1 MENLVQEIKKLKKER
16 RALILAHVY
25 QPPEIQA
32 IADYTGDSF
41 GLSQQATATDAEV
54 IVFCGV
60 HFMAET
66 AAILSPDKIVLLPA
80 IDAGCLM
87 FDDMIEQVLKKKI
100 QEKPDA
106 VVVSYVNTP
115 AAVKAMSDICCTS
128 ANAVAVV
135 ESIARDKEI
144 IFVPD
149 RNLASY
155 VQEQTNANI
164 FSWPSC
170 CPTHARLSKVEL
182 QAMKEKYPRALV
194 LMHPECEP
202 EVRELADF
210 IGSTTNIVK
219 EAKRSPSREFIIATE
234 QGVLYQL
241 GKECPDKVFYL
252 ASDKMV
258 CSNMKKTT
266 LEKVKNSLLQLEPR
280 IIVPEEIRLRAVGSL
295 KKMLA
300 ICS

>member
-1 MENLVQEIKKLKKER
+1 MKNLVQEIEKLKKER
-16 RALILAHVY
+16 RAVILAHVY

-41 GLSQQATATDAEV
+41 GLSQQAAATNAEV

-66 AAILSPDKIVLLPA
+66 AAILSPEKTILLPA
-80 IDAGCLM
+80 LDAGCLM
-87 FDDMIEQVLKKKI
+87 FDDMIEQALKKKI

-170 CPTHARLSKVEL
+170 CPTHARLSKEEL
-182 QAMKEKYPRALV
+182 QAMKEKHPQALV

-202 EVRELADF
+202 EVRGLADF

-219 EAKRSPSREFIIATE
+219 EAKRSPNHEFIIATE

-241 GKECPDKVFYL
+241 EKACPEKSFYL

-266 LEKVKNSLLQLEPR
+266 LEKVKSSLIQLEPR
-280 IIVPEEIRLRAVGSL
+280 IIVPEETRLRAVGSL

-300 ICS
+300 ICG

>member
-1 MENLVQEIKKLKKER
+1 MKNLVQEIEKLKKER
-16 RALILAHVY
+16 RAVILAHVY

-41 GLSQQATATDAEV
+41 GLSQQAAATDAEV

-66 AAILSPDKIVLLPA
+66 AAILSPGKTVLLPA

-87 FDDMIEQVLKKKI
+87 FDDMIEQALKKKI
-100 QEKPDA
+100 QEKPEA

-135 ESIARDKEI
+135 ESIACDKEI

-170 CPTHARLSKVEL
+170 CPTHARLSKDEL
-182 QAMKEKYPRALV
+182 QAMKEKHPQAVV

-202 EVRELADF
+202 EVRGIADF

-219 EAKRSPSREFIIATE
+219 EAKRSQNREFIIATE

-241 GKECPDKVFYL
+241 TKDCPDKTFYL

-266 LEKVKNSLLQLEPR
+266 LEKVKNSLIQLEPR

-295 KKMLA
+295 QKMLA
-300 ICS
+300 ICG

>member
-16 RALILAHVY
+16 RAVILAHVY

-41 GLSQQATATDAEV
+41 GLSQQAAATDAEV

-135 ESIARDKEI
+135 ESIACDKEI

-170 CPTHARLSKVEL
+170 CPTHARLSKAEL
-182 QAMKEKYPRALV
+182 QAMKEKHPQALV

-202 EVRELADF
+202 EVRELAYF

-219 EAKRSPSREFIIATE
+219 EAKRSQNSEFIIATE

-241 GKECPDKVFYL
+241 EKECPDKKFYL

-266 LEKVKNSLLQLEPR
+266 LEKVKSSLLQMEPR

-295 KKMLA
+295 QKMLA
-300 ICS
+300 ICG